1 MKSKGGIP
9 LPNNQSTQPGIVTRI
24 VQKVRGV
31 FGLNIGTVIFG
42 VLLLYMIFSMILYI
56 TSDDIESYQV
66 IAGPLSRNET
76 YTGLAIREE
85 RTYQAES
92 NGYVNYYAREGNK
105 INNTGAV
112 YGISSTKVP
121 EAETVLSQED
131 LKKIKNEMMSFSRGF
146 NSSNYN
152 DTYSFKYELEGN
164 ILQYSGITET
174 SSSLKINEDGNI
186 VSGNENIFNTATLG
200 NQTIVK
206 SQHDGI
212 VLYSKD
218 DFVGKA
224 IEGITAEDFNQNSYE
239 EIDLK
244 TEDPVKVGDDIYTI
258 ITDERWSLLI
268 PLSDKQA
275 VNLSDRSA
283 IRVKFLK
290 DDMTQSGDF
299 SIIEIDGGKYG
310 KIDFNKGLI
319 RYASDRFLDIELVT
333 NTSTGLKIP
342 LTSIVTKNFYTIPS
356 EYATFDENSGQTGFW
371 VDGKDEHG
379 KSAQIFV
386 SPTIYASVEIAS
398 NSMNEE
404 EKAPEY
410 LYYIDTKAIEKG
422 TALIHPTTKS
432 KYIVDSIGVL
442 EGVYCINTGY
452 AVFRRINV
460 INQNEEYAIVSKDT
474 QYGLVRYDH
483 IVKNAD
489 KIKESD
495 ILY

>member
-1 MKSKGGIP
+1 MPNKSAEPSIITKVI
-9 LPNNQSTQPGIVTRI
+9 
-24 VQKVRGV
+24 QKIRGV
-31 FGLNIGTVIFG
+31 FGLNIGTVVFG

-56 TSDDIESYQV
+56 TSDEFESYQV

-85 RTYQAES
+85 ITYKAES

-112 YGISSTKVP
+112 YGISTTKIP

-131 LKKIKNEMMSFSRGF
+131 LKKIKNEMMSFSKGF
-146 NSSNYN
+146 DSSNYN

-164 ILQYSGITET
+164 ILQYSGVTET
-174 SSSLKINEDGNI
+174 ASLKMNEDGNI
-186 VSGNENIFNTATLG
+186 IGGSTASVTSMLG

-206 SQHDGI
+206 SKHDGI

-218 DFVGKA
+218 DFVGKSIDA
-224 IEGITAEDFNQNSYE
+224 ITAEDFNQNTYE

-244 TEDPVKVGDDIYTI
+244 TENAVKLGDDIYTI
-258 ITDERWSLLI
+258 IIDERWSLLI
-268 PLSDKQA
+268 PLTDKQA
-275 VNLSDRSA
+275 VSLSDRSA

-356 EYATFDENSGQTGFW
+356 EYAAYDENSGQTGFW
-371 VDGKDEHG
+371 VDGKDDNG
-379 KSAQIFV
+379 KKAQIFI
-386 SPTIYASVEIAS
+386 SPTIYASIEVSS
-398 NSMNEE
+398 NSMNDE
-404 EKAPEY
+404 EKEPSY
-410 LYYIDTKAIEKG
+410 LYYVDTKTFDKG
-422 TALIHPTTKS
+422 TVLIHPHNKG
-432 KYIVDSIGVL
+432 KYVIDSIGVL

-474 QYGLVRYDH
+474 KYGLVRYDH

>member
-1 MKSKGGIP
+1 MP
-9 LPNNQSTQPGIVTRI
+9 EHNSTQPGWVTRI
-24 VQKVRGV
+24 IQKVRSV

-56 TSDDIESYQV
+56 TSEDIESYQV

-85 RTYQAES
+85 ITYQAES

-105 INNTGAV
+105 INNTGAI

-121 EAETVLSQED
+121 EAETVLSRED
-131 LKKIKNEMMSFSRGF
+131 LRKIKNEMMSFSKGF
-146 NSSNYN
+146 DSSNYN

-164 ILQYSGITET
+164 ILQYSGVTET
-174 SSSLKINEDGNI
+174 SSLKMDENGNI
-186 VSGNENIFNTATLG
+186 ISGSSSVSTATLG
-200 NQTIVK
+200 NQTIIK
-206 SQHDGI
+206 SKHDGI

-218 DFVGKA
+218 AFVGKS
-224 IEGITAEDFNQNSYE
+224 IDSITAEDFNQTTYE
-239 EIDLK
+239 EVDLK
-244 TEDPVKVGDDIYTI
+244 TDSPVKVGDDIYTI

-275 VNLSDRSA
+275 VSLSDRTS

-356 EYATFDENSGQTGFW
+356 EYSTYDENSGQTGFW
-371 VDGKDEHG
+371 VDGKDENG

-386 SPTIYASVEIAS
+386 SPTIYASIEVSS
-398 NSMNEE
+398 NSTSDENTE
-404 EKAPEY
+404 PSY
-410 LYYIDTKAIEKG
+410 LYYVDTKVFEKG
-422 TALIHPTTKS
+422 TVLMHPENKS
-432 KYIVDSIGVL
+432 KYVIDSIGVL

-460 INQNEEYAIVSKDT
+460 INHNEEYAIVSKDT
-474 QYGLVRYDH
+474 KYGLVRYDH
-483 IVKNAD
+483 IVKNAS

>member
-1 MKSKGGIP
+1 MPNKSAEPSIITKVI
-9 LPNNQSTQPGIVTRI
+9 
-24 VQKVRGV
+24 QKIRGV
-31 FGLNIGTVIFG
+31 FGLNIGTVVFG

-56 TSDDIESYQV
+56 TSDEFESYQV

-85 RTYQAES
+85 ITYKAES

-112 YGISSTKVP
+112 YGISTTKIP

-131 LKKIKNEMMSFSRGF
+131 LKKIKNEMMSFSKGF
-146 NSSNYN
+146 DSSNYN

-164 ILQYSGITET
+164 ILQYSGVTET
-174 SSSLKINEDGNI
+174 ASLKMNEDGNI
-186 VSGNENIFNTATLG
+186 IGGSTASVTSMLG

-206 SQHDGI
+206 SKHDGI

-218 DFVGKA
+218 DFVGKSIDA
-224 IEGITAEDFNQNSYE
+224 ITAEDFNQNTYE
-239 EIDLK
+239 EVDLK
-244 TEDPVKVGDDIYTI
+244 TENAVKLGDDIYTI
-258 ITDERWSLLI
+258 IIDERWSLLI
-268 PLSDKQA
+268 PLTDKQA
-275 VNLSDRSA
+275 VSLSDRSA

-356 EYATFDENSGQTGFW
+356 EYAAYDENSGQTGFW
-371 VDGKDEHG
+371 IDGKDDNG
-379 KSAQIFV
+379 KKAQIFI
-386 SPTIYASVEIAS
+386 SPTIYASIEVSS
-398 NSMNEE
+398 NSMNDE
-404 EKAPEY
+404 EKEPSY
-410 LYYIDTKAIEKG
+410 LYYVDTKTFDKG
-422 TALIHPTTKS
+422 TVLIHPHNKG
-432 KYIVDSIGVL
+432 KYVIDSIGVL

-474 QYGLVRYDH
+474 KYGLVRYDH